1 MSAEKRKKSPP
12 GKTSRPS
19 GSRPAPSESLEALR
33 KEVSGLN
40 VELLDLLNRRALAVQ
55 HIGEIKKEQGL
66 VTYDPVRES
75 QMLESLL
82 KKNRGPFPDTV
93 ITPHFKEIFKASAR
107 HIDDLARV
115 VAKTSRSYR
124 KRDTV
129 VRVDDLSIGGKNPPV
144 IMAGPC
150 SVESFEQLDR
160 VARRLKSL
168 GVRVLRGGAFK
179 PRTSPY
185 SFQGLKER
193 GLEILQ
199 RVTAKHGLISVT
211 EVLDPRDVGL
221 VADHSHILQV
231 GTRNMFNYELLKE
244 LGRCDKPLLIK
255 RGFMATLE
263 EFLQAAEYIYH
274 RGNKRIILCERG
286 IRTFERWTR
295 NTLDISAVPIL
306 KMESH
311 LPVVV
316 DVSHSTG
323 RKDIVVP
330 VSRAALAAGADGLM
344 VEVHHQPRVALSDS
358 GQQLD
363 LPQFSKLMAALGPQ
377 LSGDGPPRGKA
388 RG

>member
-1 MSAEKRKKSPP
+1 MSTESRKKKPE
-12 GKTSRPS
+12 
-19 GSRPAPSESLEALR
+19 PAGGLDQLR
-33 KEVSGLN
+33 REISHLN
-40 VELLDLLNRRALAVQ
+40 LELLELLNRRAAAVQ
-55 HIGEIKKEQGL
+55 RIGEIKKEQGL

-75 QMLESLL
+75 QMLETLL
-82 KKNRGPFPDTV
+82 KKNRGPFPDAV
-93 ITPHFKEIFKASAR
+93 ITTLFKEIFKASVR

-129 VRVDDLSIGGKNPPV
+129 VKVGDLAVGGKHPPV

-150 SVESFEQLDR
+150 AVESFEQLDR
-160 VARRLKSL
+160 VARQLKKH
-168 GVRVLRGGAFK
+168 GVRILRGGAFK

-199 RVTAKHGLISVT
+199 RVAAKHGLISVT

-221 VADHSHILQV
+221 VADHADILQV

-244 LGRCDKPLLIK
+244 LGRCRKPLLIK

-263 EFLQAAEYIYH
+263 EFLQAAEYVYD
-274 RGNKRIILCERG
+274 RGNERIILCERG

-306 KMESH
+306 KTESH
-311 LPVVV
+311 LPVLV

-323 RKDIVVP
+323 RRDIVGP
-330 VSRAALAAGADGLM
+330 VSRAVLAAGADGLM
-344 VEVHHQPRVALSDS
+344 VEVHHQPQVALSDG

-363 LPQFSKLMAALGPQ
+363 LPRFARLVAELQPQ
-377 LSGDGPPRGKA
+377 LGKRGSS
-388 RG
+388 

>member
-1 MSAEKRKKSPP
+1 MSAEKRKKKSGVSRVP
-12 GKTSRPS
+12 GKL
-19 GSRPAPSESLEALR
+19 ESLR
-33 KEVSGLN
+33 REVNGLN
-40 VELLDLLNRRALAVQ
+40 FELLDLLNRRADTVQ
-55 HIGEIKKEQGL
+55 RIGEIKKEQGL
-66 VTYDPVRES
+66 VTYDPLRES
-75 QMLESLL
+75 MMLELIL
-82 KKNRGPFPDTV
+82 KKNRGPFPDAV
-93 ITPHFKEIFKASAR
+93 ITALFKEIFKASAR
-107 HIDDLARV
+107 HIDELARV

-129 VRVDDLSIGGKNPPV
+129 VRVDDLAIGGSSPPV

-150 SVESFEQLDR
+150 AVESFEQLDR
-160 VARRLKSL
+160 VARRMKKL
-168 GVRVLRGGAFK
+168 GIRVLRGGAFK

-199 RVTAKHGLISVT
+199 LVAAKHGLLTVT

-221 VADHSHILQV
+221 VADHADILQV

-244 LGRCDKPLLIK
+244 LGRCSKPLLIK

-263 EFLQAAEYIYH
+263 EFLQAAEYVYH
-274 RGNKRIILCERG
+274 RGNERIILCERG

-306 KMESH
+306 KTESH
-311 LPVVV
+311 LPVLV

-344 VEVHHQPRVALSDS
+344 VEVHHRPREALSDS

-363 LPQFSKLMAALGPQ
+363 LPAFTRLLARLEPFLG
-377 LSGDGPPRGKA
+377 DRGPAVGK
-388 RG
+388 GV

>member
-1 MSAEKRKKSPP
+1 MSAEKKKKS
-12 GKTSRPS
+12 GAAHSAGARS
-19 GSRPAPSESLEALR
+19 VPAVSLEALR
-33 KEVSGLN
+33 REVSGLN
-40 VELLDLLNRRALAVQ
+40 LELLDLLNRRADAVQ
-55 HIGEIKKEQGL
+55 RIGEIKKEQGL
-66 VTYDPVRES
+66 DTYDPLRES
-75 QMLESLL
+75 RMLEQIL
-82 KKNRGPFPDTV
+82 KKNHGPFPDGVVTAL
-93 ITPHFKEIFKASAR
+93 FKEIFKASAR

-115 VAKTSRSYR
+115 VSKTSRSYR

-129 VRVDDLSIGGKNPPV
+129 VQVGDLAVGGKSAPV

-150 SVESFEQLDR
+150 AVESFEQLDR
-160 VARRLKSL
+160 VARRLKKL

-193 GLEILQ
+193 GLEILKL
-199 RVTAKHGLISVT
+199 VAAKHGLLTVT

-221 VADHSHILQV
+221 VADHADILQV

-244 LGRCDKPLLIK
+244 LGRCNKPLLIK

-263 EFLQAAEYIYH
+263 EFLQAAEYVYH
-274 RGNKRIILCERG
+274 RGNERIILCERG

-306 KMESH
+306 KTESH
-311 LPVVV
+311 LPVLV

-323 RKDIVVP
+323 RKDIVAP
-330 VSRAALAAGADGLM
+330 ISRAALAAGADGLM
-344 VEVHHQPRVALSDS
+344 VEVHHMPRVALSDS

-363 LPQFSKLMAALGPQ
+363 LPQFGKLVTALKPYLRNRGAAA
-377 LSGDGPPRGKA
+377 GK
-388 RG
+388 GV

>member
-1 MSAEKRKKSPP
+1 MSAEK
-12 GKTSRPS
+12 KTKQAD
-19 GSRPAPSESLEALR
+19 PAPSENLEALR
-33 KEVSGLN
+33 REVNGLN
-40 VELLDLLNRRALAVQ
+40 LELLDLFNRRATAVQ
-55 HIGEIKKEQGL
+55 GIGEIKKREGL
-66 VTYDPVRES
+66 TTYDPLRES
-75 QMLESLL
+75 QMLEQIL
-82 KKNRGPFPDTV
+82 KKNRGPFPDEL
-93 ITPHFKEIFKASAR
+93 ITALFKEVFKASAR
-107 HIDDLARV
+107 HIDDLAREV
-115 VAKTSRSYR
+115 SKTSRRYR

-129 VRVDDLSIGGKNPPV
+129 VRLDDLAIGGANPAV
-144 IMAGPC
+144 VMAGPC

-160 VARRLKSL
+160 VARQLKKR

-185 SFQGLKER
+185 SFQGLKEK

-199 RVTAKHGLISVT
+199 LVAAKHGLITVT

-221 VADHSHILQV
+221 VSDHADILQV

-244 LGRCDKPLLIK
+244 LGRCRKPLLIK

-263 EFLQAAEYIYH
+263 EFLQAAEYVYH
-274 RGNKRIILCERG
+274 RGNTRIILCERG

-306 KMESH
+306 KSESH

-323 RKDIVVP
+323 RKDIVSP

-344 VEVHHQPRVALSDS
+344 VEVHHRPRVALSDS

-363 LPQFSKLMAALGPQ
+363 LPCFGRLMNDLDPLLG
-377 LSGDGPPRGKA
+377 GDRTRVRGGK
-388 RG
+388 

>member
-1 MSAEKRKKSPP
+1 MTAR
-12 GKTSRPS
+12 KTSKKTT
-19 GSRPAPSESLEALR
+19 PAPASDDTLDSLR
-33 KEVSGLN
+33 KEINGLN
-40 VELLDLLNRRALAVQ
+40 FELLELLNRRAAAVQ
-55 HIGEIKKEQGL
+55 LIGEIKKGEGL
-66 VTYDPVRES
+66 VTFDPVRES
-75 QMLESLL
+75 KMLEQLL
-82 KKNRGPFPDTV
+82 QKNRGPFPDAVT
-93 ITPHFKEIFKASAR
+93 TALFKEIFKASAS
-107 HIDDLARV
+107 HIDERARE

-129 VRVDDLSIGGKNPPV
+129 VKVRGLAVGGSHPPV

-150 SVESFEQLDR
+150 SVESFEQLDK
-160 VARRLKSL
+160 VARRLKKL
-168 GVRVLRGGAFK
+168 GVRILRGGAFK

-185 SFQGLKER
+185 SFQGLKEK

-199 RVTAKHGLISVT
+199 QVADKHGLITVT
-211 EVLDPRDVGL
+211 EVLDPRDVDV
-221 VADHSHILQV
+221 VAEHADILQV

-244 LGRCDKPLLIK
+244 LGGCDKPLLIK

-263 EFLQAAEYIYH
+263 EFLQAAEYVYY
-274 RGNKRIILCERG
+274 RGNERIILCERG

-323 RKDIVVP
+323 RKDIVGP
-330 VSRAALAAGADGLM
+330 VSRAALAAGANGLM
-344 VEVHHQPRVALSDS
+344 VEVHHRPRVALSDG

-363 LPQFSKLMAALGPQ
+363 LPRFSRLVAELEPLISGGTAARAW
-377 LSGDGPPRGKA
+377 RGK
-388 RG
+388 

>member
-1 MSAEKRKKSPP
+1 MSAEKKKKPGPPRSP
-12 GKTSRPS
+12 
-19 GSRPAPSESLEALR
+19 GSRSVPAENLEALR
-33 KEVSGLN
+33 REVSGLN
-40 VELLDLLNRRALAVQ
+40 FELLDLLNRRADAVQ
-55 HIGEIKKEQGL
+55 RIGEIKKEQGL
-66 VTYDPVRES
+66 DTYDPLRES
-75 QMLESLL
+75 KMLEQIL
-82 KKNRGPFPDTV
+82 KKNRGPFPDGVVTAL
-93 ITPHFKEIFKASAR
+93 FKEIFKASAR

-115 VAKTSRSYR
+115 VSKTSRSYR

-129 VRVDDLSIGGKNPPV
+129 VRVGDLEVGGKSSPV

-150 SVESFEQLDR
+150 AVESYEQLDL
-160 VARRLKSL
+160 VARRLKKL

-193 GLEILQ
+193 GLEILKL
-199 RVTAKHGLISVT
+199 VGAKHGLLTVT

-221 VADHSHILQV
+221 VADHADILQV

-244 LGRCDKPLLIK
+244 LGRCNKPLLIK

-263 EFLQAAEYIYH
+263 EFLQAAEYVYH
-274 RGNKRIILCERG
+274 RGNERIILCERG

-306 KMESH
+306 KTESH
-311 LPVVV
+311 LPVLV

-330 VSRAALAAGADGLM
+330 ISRAALAAGADGLM
-344 VEVHHQPRVALSDS
+344 VEVHNRPRVALSDS
-358 GQQLD
+358 SQQLD
-363 LPQFSKLMAALGPQ
+363 LPQFGKLMVELKPYLLGRGSAA
-377 LSGDGPPRGKA
+377 GKGA
-388 RG
+388 

>member
-1 MSAEKRKKSPP
+1 MSAEKRKKSPKKRDGSP
-12 GKTSRPS
+12 GHRAA
-19 GSRPAPSESLEALR
+19 PAGSLETLR
-33 KEVSGLN
+33 REVSGLN
-40 VELLDLLNRRALAVQ
+40 LELLDLLNRRTEAVQ
-55 HIGEIKKEQGL
+55 RIGEIKKEQGL
-66 VTYDPVRES
+66 VTYDPARES
-75 QMLESLL
+75 QMLELIL
-82 KKNRGPFPDTV
+82 KKNRGPFPDAV
-93 ITPHFKEIFKASAR
+93 ITTLFKEIFKASAR

-129 VRVDDLSIGGKNPPV
+129 VRVEDLCIGGGSPPV

-150 SVESFEQLDR
+150 AVESFEQLDR
-160 VARRLKSL
+160 VARRLKKL

-199 RVTAKHGLISVT
+199 RVAARHGLITVT

-221 VADHSHILQV
+221 VADHAHILQV

-244 LGRCDKPLLIK
+244 LGRCNRPLLIK

-263 EFLQAAEYIYH
+263 EFLQAAEYVYD
-274 RGNKRIILCERG
+274 RGNERIILCERG

-323 RKDIVVP
+323 RKDIVTP

-344 VEVHHQPRVALSDS
+344 VEVHHNPREALSDS

-363 LPQFSKLMAALGPQ
+363 LPQFKKLVAELEPQ
-377 LSGDGPPRGKA
+377 LTGDAAIRPGRK
-388 RG
+388 R

>member
-1 MSAEKRKKSPP
+1 MSADSRKKKPRATEGLEP
-12 GKTSRPS
+12 LR
-19 GSRPAPSESLEALR
+19 REVDSLNL
-33 KEVSGLN
+33 
-40 VELLDLLNRRALAVQ
+40 ELLDLLNRRAAAVQ
-55 HIGEIKKEQGL
+55 RIGEIKKEQGL

-75 QMLESLL
+75 RMLEGLL
-82 KKNRGPFPDTV
+82 KKNRGPFPDSV
-93 ITPHFKEIFKASAR
+93 ITTLFKEIFKASAR

-115 VAKTSRSYR
+115 VSKTSRSYR

-129 VRVDDLSIGGKNPPV
+129 VKVGDLAVGGTHAPV

-150 SVESFEQLDR
+150 AVESFEQLNR
-160 VARRLKSL
+160 VATQLKKR
-168 GVRVLRGGAFK
+168 GVRILRGGAFK

-199 RVTAKHGLISVT
+199 RVAAKHDLLTVT

-221 VADHSHILQV
+221 VADHADILQV

-244 LGRCDKPLLIK
+244 LGRCRKPLLIK

-263 EFLQAAEYIYH
+263 EFLQAAEYVYD
-274 RGNKRIILCERG
+274 RGNERIILCERG

-306 KMESH
+306 KTESH
-311 LPVVV
+311 LPVLV

-323 RKDIVVP
+323 RKDIIGP
-330 VSRAALAAGADGLM
+330 VSKAALAAGADGLM
-344 VEVHHQPRVALSDS
+344 VEVHHQPHVALSDG

-363 LPQFSKLMAALGPQ
+363 LPRFGRLLAELESLLGP
-377 LSGDGPPRGKA
+377 RGRK
-388 RG
+388 GGTS